1 MKKTEDCIMKKYI
14 ILIVALLAVTG
25 CGKKND
31 SDNTNISTTEAV
43 TEEST
48 ETTEGTSEVESEEI
62 FTSDETKIDIDI
74 QDEADAKN
82 NSSEKENDN
91 FESSKTYAAL
101 MGLAENAGF
110 DISYENENVVYK
122 TYITDDTV
130 DYIKEK
136 SADYKSKWEE
146 TCGLYEE
153 FCSEAVRT
161 VKSNNV
167 TGVNVVLEV
176 LGRSDNQIYF
186 KNENGTSIY
195 DSYVE

>member
-1 MKKTEDCIMKKYI
+1 MKKYI
-14 ILIVALLAVTG
+14 ILIVALLAMTG

-43 TEEST
+43 IEEST
-48 ETTEGTSEVESEEI
+48 ETTEETSEVESEEI
-62 FTSDETKIDIDI
+62 FTSDETKIGINI
-74 QDEADAKN
+74 QDESDVKN

-91 FESSKTYAAL
+91 FENSKTYAAL
-101 MGLAENAGF
+101 KGLAENAGF
-110 DISYENENVVYK
+110 DISYESGNVIYK

-136 SADYKSKWEE
+136 NADYKSKWEE
-146 TCGLYEE
+146 NCGLYEE

-161 VKSNNV
+161 IKNNNV
-167 TGVNVVLEV
+167 TGVNIVLEV
-176 LGRSDNQIYF
+176 LGRSDNQVYF

>member
-1 MKKTEDCIMKKYI
+1 MKKYI
-14 ILIVALLAVTG
+14 ILIAALLAVTG

-62 FTSDETKIDIDI
+62 FTSDETKIAIDI
-74 QDEADAKN
+74 QDESDDRN
-82 NSSEKENDN
+82 NNSEKENDD

-110 DISYENENVVYK
+110 DISYESGNVIYK
-122 TYITDDTV
+122 TYVTDDTV

-136 SADYKSKWEE
+136 NADYKSKWEE
-146 TCGLYEE
+146 NCGLYEE

-161 VKSNNV
+161 VKNNNV

-176 LGRSDNQIYF
+176 LGRSDNQVYF

>member
-1 MKKTEDCIMKKYI
+1 MKKYI

-25 CGKKND
+25 CGKKSE
-31 SDNTNISTTEAV
+31 SDNISVSTTETV

-48 ETTEGTSEVESEEI
+48 ETTEETSEAETAEK
-62 FTSDETKIDIDI
+62 FTSDETKIGIDI
-74 QDEADAKN
+74 QDESDVKTN
-82 NSSEKENDN
+82 NSEKENDN

-110 DISYENENVVYK
+110 DISYESGNVIYK
-122 TYITDDTV
+122 TYVTDDTV

-136 SADYKSKWEE
+136 NADYKSKWEE
-146 TCGLYEE
+146 NCGLYEE

-161 VKSNNV
+161 VKNNNV

-176 LGRSDNQIYF
+176 LGRSDNQVYF

>member
-1 MKKTEDCIMKKYI
+1 MKKYI

-62 FTSDETKIDIDI
+62 FTSDETKIAIDI
-74 QDEADAKN
+74 QDESDDRN
-82 NSSEKENDN
+82 NNSEKENDD

-110 DISYENENVVYK
+110 DISYESGNVIYK
-122 TYITDDTV
+122 TYVTDDTV

-136 SADYKSKWEE
+136 NADYKSKWEE
-146 TCGLYEE
+146 NCGLYEE

-161 VKSNNV
+161 VKNNNV

-176 LGRSDNQIYF
+176 LGRSDNQVYF